1 MAASAT
7 SYVFS
12 GLLNDTEYSFTVAAR
27 SAVGVSAPSD
37 PALVARTPALPVA
50 PVVSAGPG
58 GSSAILSWSDAA
70 VDADYP
76 ITRYT
81 VTLSATRPD
90 LSVHTVTRNVNS
102 VLGLPAATALTVT
115 GLQPG
120 LSYSVTVTARNA
132 VGTGPASAAV
142 SVSPFVGLSVADVTR
157 VEGTAATTLAVSF
170 SVRLSSAAASD
181 VPFTAQSVG
190 GTAVAPGDYTAVAP
204 TSFTIP
210 AGSLTRAVTVMVVR
224 DSLDEPDESMQL
236 VVSNITGATPT
247 KPNATLTIAD
257 DD

>member
-1 MAASAT
+1 
-7 SYVFS
+7 
-12 GLLNDTEYSFTVAAR
+12 LNDTEYSFTVAAR

-181 VPFTAQSVG
+181 VTFTAQSVD

-210 AGSLTRAVTVMVVR
+210 AGSLTRAVTVRVVR